1 MAVWQFD
8 LDFEHAEDGRTL
20 SAASTER
27 LMGLLSQSVGP
38 SQTMMREWRYF
49 GDRYGNRVDV
59 VMEPDGSSQVQARLD
74 ARADE
79 TDGFIRK
86 VCAGAAATGCVL
98 VCEELGITLKY
109 PDYISGLRACLEAED
124 EGHVSELLPTA

>member
-20 SAASTER
+20 SAASPVR

-98 VCEELGITLKY
+98 VCEELGITLDPEPNDIRTSLQRSAAWRY
-109 PDYISGLRACLEAED
+109 ALDPGSFR
-124 EGHVSELLPTA
+124 P